1 MTKRDFGI
9 EEMMKAGMHFGHQTH
24 RRNPKM
30 DPYIFGVRS
39 GIHIMDLT
47 KTGPMLNIALDF
59 LESIKESGKQII
71 FVGTKRQASPLV
83 EQYAVKCGMPYVN
96 QRWLG
101 GLLTNFGTIST
112 RLKLLRELDVRY
124 AKDDFKDMT
133 KKEKV
138 MLDRQYKALQTTLGG
153 VKNMMEI
160 PGAIFVT
167 DATKDRI
174 AIKEANKL
182 GVPVVALADT
192 NTHPEGIDYLI
203 PANDDAKSSLE
214 FVLNLVATSCS
225 VASKVQEKQEE
236 PEDGKTKAEKQAT
249 TPTAK

>member
-39 GIHIMDLT
+39 GVHIMDLT
-47 KTGPMLNIALDF
+47 KTAPMLNTALDF
-59 LESIKESGKQII
+59 LESVVEGGKQVIL
-71 FVGTKRQASPLV
+71 VGTKRQASPLIK
-83 EQYAVKCGMPYVN
+83 QYAGQCNMPYVN

-112 RLKLLRELDVRY
+112 RLKFLRDLDERH
-124 AKDDFKDMT
+124 AKDDFKGMT

-138 MLDRQYKALQTTLGG
+138 MLDREYRVLQTTLGG
-153 VKNMMEI
+153 VKNMADI
-160 PGAIFVT
+160 PGAIFVV
-167 DATKDRI
+167 DAIKDRI

-192 NTHPEGIDYLI
+192 NTNPEGVDYII
-203 PANDDAKSSLE
+203 PGNDDAKSSLD
-214 FVLNLVATSCS
+214 FVLSLVATSCS
-225 VASKVQEKQEE
+225 VASKAQTKVEAKVETSQEE
-236 PEDGKTKAEKQAT
+236 AT
-249 TPTAK
+249 EETE